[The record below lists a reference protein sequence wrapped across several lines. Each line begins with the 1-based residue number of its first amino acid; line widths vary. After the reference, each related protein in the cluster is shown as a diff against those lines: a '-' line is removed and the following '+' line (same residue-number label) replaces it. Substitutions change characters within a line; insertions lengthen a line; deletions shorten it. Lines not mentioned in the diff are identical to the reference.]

1 MLSDS
6 GRSTGL
12 TESGHGS
19 LPMPFRQSR
28 RSGGCALLDVELDE
42 RVEAGIVNVALDVD
56 CDGAMNLCV
65 SGSGSCALHHRSG
78 SW

>member
-19 LPMPFRQSR
+19 LPMPFSQSR

-42 RVEAGIVNVALDVD
+42 RVELGVD
-56 CDGAMNLCV
+56 CDGAAFGDGAMNLCV
-65 SGSGSCALHHRSG
+65 SHRSG